1 MMPPKLVELAGNY
14 LVRPLSQSVEENSIK
29 NREKTQTIITEAA
42 AEAETINIEAVLINL
57 SKAFDCTPPHDLVIS
72 KLAAYGFEKV
82 SYATFTHT
90 EKVEN
95 SMSA

>member
-57 SKAFDCTPPHDLVIS
+57 SKAFDCTPPPTIS
-72 KLAAYGFEKV
+72 
-82 SYATFTHT
+82 
-90 EKVEN
+90 
-95 SMSA
+95 